1 MSASSSTPSTACS
14 ARADRDKDTGTQ
26 GRAFGDLAGARG
38 GRPRPHPCADR
49 RRRYG
54 RRMTALIRPV
64 ILCGGAGTRLWPL
77 SRAARPKQML
87 ALAGER
93 SMLAQTAARVADPAR
108 FAPPL
113 VVGAADQ
120 AEAIAAELD
129 EAATL
134 ILEPAARNT
143 APAIALA
150 ALNASPDEVLLV
162 LPSDHVVADAAR
174 FRAAVA
180 HARPLADEGWIV
192 TFGMTPDRPET
203 GYGYIRR
210 GAALGEGLFRV
221 ERFVEKPDRAAAE
234 AMLAAG
240 GHDWNGGIFLM
251 RADTLIAGLA
261 THAPGIL
268 AAARRAVAGQA
279 KAGQRIIPDGQ
290 AFRASPAQS
299 IDYAL
304 MEKAGRIAV
313 APVAV
318 GWSDVGGWAALHDI
332 AAHDADGNALAGA
345 VTALDCTGSLI
356 RSDGPLVAA
365 IGVRDLVIVATGD
378 AVLVVPRGE
387 AQRVKDVV
395 ERLKTEGKD
404 RWI

>member
-1 MSASSSTPSTACS
+1 MS
-14 ARADRDKDTGTQ
+14 
-26 GRAFGDLAGARG
+26 
-38 GRPRPHPCADR
+38 
-49 RRRYG
+49 
-54 RRMTALIRPV
+54 ALIRPV

-87 ALAGER
+87 ALAGAR
-93 SMLAQTAARVADPAR
+93 SMLAETAARVADPAL

-120 AEAIAAELD
+120 AEAIAAELG

-134 ILEPAARNT
+134 ILEPAPRNT

-150 ALNASPDEVLLV
+150 ALNAAPDEVLLV
-162 LPSDHVVADAAR
+162 LPSDHVIADAAGL
-174 FRAAVA
+174 RAAVA
-180 HARPLADEGWIV
+180 RARPLADDGWIV

-210 GAALGEGLFRV
+210 GAPLGEGLFRA
-221 ERFVEKPDRAAAE
+221 ERFVEKPDRATAE
-234 AMLAAG
+234 AMLAEG

-251 RADTLIAGLA
+251 RADTLVAGLEK
-261 THAPGIL
+261 HAPDIL
-268 AAARRAVAGQA
+268 AAARRAVAGQVA
-279 KAGQRIIPDGQ
+279 EGQRIVPNGE

-304 MEKAGRIAV
+304 MEKAERVAV

-318 GWSDVGGWAALHDI
+318 GWSDVGGWAALYDI
-332 AAHDADGNALAGA
+332 AARDAKGNALAGEA
-345 VTALDCTGSLI
+345 IAIDCAGTLI
-356 RSDGPLVAA
+356 RSEGPLVAA
-365 IGVRDLVIVATGD
+365 IGVRDLVIVATDD
-378 AVLVVPRGE
+378 AMLVVPRGE